1 MGGFRPDFIIDH
13 APGKELIPIIT
24 ESGSLEALETFYRLR
39 TDWNG
44 GPLIHDRF
52 VTYSI
57 FTDLMDGL
65 PDDKQLILR
74 LLEASIQIAN
84 KEGNRRFCNALFL
97 VKLFC
102 YRASEKGWIEES
114 HREDILCLYP
124 RVLLLSFRANLTT
137 FWEGILKHLSDEGVI
152 DLSAYYVKED
162 AYKIYIPQLI
172 TYLDHQP
179 IPECPVQKEKLEKDL
194 AFFEGEYEPL
204 RLVTVAQLENIRYW
218 VWVYRNISGNVFS
231 FYITISQDE
240 QGKIT
245 FRKHHQHGGIYTTP
259 ERLLL
264 EEYYR

>member
-1 MGGFRPDFIIDH
+1 MGGIRPDFIIDQ
-13 APGKELIPIIT
+13 APGKELIPGII
-24 ESGSLEALETFYRLR
+24 ERASLEDVETFYKIRSN
-39 TDWNG
+39 WNG

-57 FTDLMDGL
+57 FSDLMDEL
-65 PDDKQLILR
+65 PDDKPLILT
-74 LLEASIQIAN
+74 LLEVSIQIAE
-84 KEGNRRFCNALFL
+84 KEGNRRFCNALLL

-102 YRASEKGWIEES
+102 YRASENDWIEES
-114 HREDILCLYP
+114 HREAILCLYP
-124 RVLLLSFRANLTT
+124 RVLLLSFRANLAT
-137 FWEGILKHLSDEGVI
+137 FWEGILKHLSDEGAI

-162 AYKIYIPQLI
+162 AYKIYTPQLI
-172 TYLDHQP
+172 TYLDQQP
-179 IPECPVQKEKLEKDL
+179 IPNCPVEKEKLEKDL

-231 FYITISQDE
+231 FYVTVSQDE

-245 FRKHHQHGGIYTTP
+245 FRKHHQHEGIHTTP

-264 EEYYR
+264 EEHYR

>member
-1 MGGFRPDFIIDH
+1 MGGFRPDFIIDQ
-13 APGKELIPIIT
+13 APGKELIPIIR
-24 ESGSLEALETFYRLR
+24 ESGSFEDLETFYRLR

-57 FTDLMDGL
+57 FTDLMDEL
-65 PDDKQLILR
+65 PEDKPLFLR

-97 VKLFC
+97 VKQFC
-102 YRASEKGWIEES
+102 YRASEKGWIEEC

-137 FWEGILKHLSDEGVI
+137 FWEGILKHLSDEGAI
-152 DLSAYYVKED
+152 DLSAYYVKVD
-162 AYKIYIPQLI
+162 DYKPYIPRLI

-179 IPECPVQKEKLEKDL
+179 IPECPVDKEKLEKDL
-194 AFFEGEYEPL
+194 SSIQGEFEPL

-218 VWVYRNISGNVFS
+218 VWVYRNISGNIWS
-231 FYITISQDE
+231 FYIIVSQDE
-240 QGKIT
+240 QGKIHIE
-245 FRKHHQHGGIYTTP
+245 KNPQHGGIHTSS

-264 EEYYR
+264 EEHYR